1 MAAIQLTPDATVL
14 LELGALRLNATI
26 VNTWVVMALL
36 VGVSWLV
43 TRKLRP
49 DAPPGRW
56 RNALET
62 LVLLIEAQIR
72 AITRSAVRRV
82 MYFAGTLFLFIAG
95 ANLLALIPGF
105 AAPTGSLST
114 TVALTLAVLL
124 AVPGFAMAERGW
136 SGYLR
141 HLTQPTWVLLP
152 FNILGELS
160 RGVSLSIRLY
170 GNVMSGAVIA
180 AVLLGIAPFF
190 FPVVMQLFGVL
201 VGLIQAYIFA
211 ILAAVYISSALSEAP
226 PPTDP
231 EDTA

>member
-1 MAAIQLTPDATVL
+1 MASIQLTPDAIVL
-14 LELGALRLNATI
+14 LELGALRLNVTI

-49 DAPPGRW
+49 DTPPGRW

-72 AITRSAVRRV
+72 AITHSAVRRV

-180 AVLLGIAPFF
+180 AILLSIAPFF

>member
-1 MAAIQLTPDATVL
+1 MASIQLTPDAIVL
-14 LELGALRLNATI
+14 LELGALRLNVTI

-49 DAPPGRW
+49 DTPPGRW

-72 AITRSAVRRV
+72 AITHSAVRRV
-82 MYFAGTLFLFIAG
+82 MYFAGTLFLFVAG

-180 AVLLGIAPFF
+180 AILLSIAPFF